1 MKAKKKDRPSPHPEA
16 LRVGDIKNFETL
28 QRACADGNLAL
39 LSARRKA
46 DGAKVALVCAMSRDG
61 DQHIIGPLAVM
72 VEGNPYELFE
82 PPGE

>member
-1 MKAKKKDRPSPHPEA
+1 MTKKEKKAVNPEA
-16 LRVGDIKNFETL
+16 LREGDVKNFETL
-28 QRACADGNLAL
+28 QRACKDNNLAL

-46 DGAKVALVCAMSRDG
+46 DGAKVALVCAMSDNG
-61 DQHIIGPLAVM
+61 NGYDIAPLAVM